1 MKIEQLPRPQLV
13 FRFYNN
19 NSSGANAPSGM
30 RHGVFKDKEDINSP
44 PDMNSKAFR
53 KEAATHFS

>member
-13 FRFYNN
+13 FLFYNN

-30 RHGVFKDKEDINSP
+30 RHGVFKDREDINSP
-44 PDMNSKAFR
+44 PDMNSKAFC
-53 KEAATHFS
+53 KEAAKHFS